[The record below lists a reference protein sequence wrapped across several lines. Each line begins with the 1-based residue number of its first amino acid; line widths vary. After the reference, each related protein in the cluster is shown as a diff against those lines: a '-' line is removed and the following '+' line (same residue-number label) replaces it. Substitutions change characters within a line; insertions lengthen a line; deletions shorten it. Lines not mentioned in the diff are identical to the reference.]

1 LLRYHHLSIDRASG
15 DVTSYNTSGKDLPV
29 DGSTHMCTAWPV
41 HTFQR
46 EEWTIDDTI
55 NDGDVPFGEQTTFDF
70 KLTKAL
76 LDIRD
81 TGILVDV
88 YKL

>member
-1 LLRYHHLSIDRASG
+1 MY
-15 DVTSYNTSGKDLPV
+15 
-29 DGSTHMCTAWPV
+29 GSTHTCTAWLV
-41 HTFQR
+41 HTFQG

-55 NDGDVPFGEQTTFDF
+55 DDEDVPFGEQTTFDF

-88 YKL
+88 HKL